1 MKGGNVRAA
10 VLRKGRLV
18 IDDVAEPTPGEGEV
32 LVAVKACGICGSDL
46 HFVDH
51 GADFLRLTSEA
62 NGGAPPTVDLSR
74 DVRMGHEFSAEVI
87 ESGPNT
93 NGPPAGTIVTSMPI
107 LMRRGN
113 RISLSFSNS
122 EAGAYGERMVLGND
136 FLVRAPKGCDVD
148 AIALTEPLAVGL
160 HAVNKS
166 GITPGTTA
174 LIAGCGPVGLTL
186 IACLKARGIGP
197 VIASDFS
204 AARRVTALAMGA
216 DIVVDASSDDLF
228 AAWRREGSRQP
239 VIMFEAVGVPGLIN
253 QAMREMPRDGKIV
266 VVGLCMQTD
275 RFEPTYGVMKEL
287 TLQFV
292 VTYSP
297 QEFRDAMHLI
307 ADGTVNVAPM
317 ITGRVGLDAIA
328 GAFADLAK
336 PDIHTKI
343 LVKP

>member
-1 MKGGNVRAA
+1 MRAA
-10 VLRKGRLV
+10 VLRGGRLV
-18 IDDVAEPTPGEGEV
+18 VDNVDEPTPGEGEV

-62 NGGAPPTVDLSR
+62 YGGVAPTVDLSR

-87 ESGPNT
+87 DCGPRSD
-93 NGPPAGTIVTSMPI
+93 GPKPGTIVTSMPI
-107 LMRRGN
+107 LMRGGR

-122 EAGAYGERMVLGND
+122 EAAAYGERMVLSSD
-136 FLVRAPKGCDVD
+136 VLVAAPSGCDAD

-166 GITPGTTA
+166 GIARGTTA
-174 LIAGCGPVGLTL
+174 LVAGCGPVGLTI
-186 IACLKARGIGP
+186 IACLKAQGIGP
-197 VIASDFS
+197 IIASDYS
-204 AARRVTALAMGA
+204 ATRRATATAMGA
-216 DIVVDASSDDLF
+216 DIVVDPSTDDLF
-228 AAWRREGSRQP
+228 AAWRREGGSQP
-239 VIMFEAVGVPGLIN
+239 VVMFEAVGVPGLIN
-253 QAMREMPRDGKIV
+253 TAMREMPRDGKIV

-275 RFEPTYGVMKEL
+275 HFEPTYGVVKEL

-307 ADGTVNVAPM
+307 ADGTVDLAPM
-317 ITGRVGLDAIA
+317 ITGRVALDDITTAFSDLSKP
-328 GAFADLAK
+328 GA
-336 PDIHTKI
+336 HTKI

>member
-1 MKGGNVRAA
+1 MRAA
-10 VLRKGRLV
+10 VLRGGRLV
-18 IDDVAEPTPGEGEV
+18 VDNVGEPAPGEGEV

-62 NGGAPPTVDLSR
+62 YGGVAPSVDLSR

-87 ESGPNT
+87 ASGPRT
-93 NGPPAGTIVTSMPI
+93 DGPKPGTIVTSMPI
-107 LMRRGN
+107 LMRGGQ

-122 EAGAYGERMVLGND
+122 EAAAYGERMVLSSD
-136 FLVRAPKGCDVD
+136 VLVSAPSGCDAD

-166 GITPGTTA
+166 GVARGTTA
-174 LIAGCGPVGLTL
+174 LVAGCGPVGLTV

-197 VIASDFS
+197 IIASDFS
-204 AARRVTALAMGA
+204 AARRATAMAMGA
-216 DIVVDASSDDLF
+216 DIVIDPAVDDLF
-228 AAWRREGSRQP
+228 AAWRREGGRQP
-239 VIMFEAVGVPGLIN
+239 VVMFEAVGVPGLIN
-253 QAMREMPRDGKIV
+253 TAMREMPRDGKIV

-275 RFEPTYGVMKEL
+275 HFEPTYGVIKEL

-292 VTYSP
+292 VTYTP

-307 ADGTVNVAPM
+307 ADGAVDVAPM
-317 ITGRVGLDAIA
+317 ITGRVALDDIA
-328 GAFADLAK
+328 TAFSDLSRPGA
-336 PDIHTKI
+336 HTKI

>member
-1 MKGGNVRAA
+1 MRAA
-10 VLRKGRLV
+10 LLRSGRLV

-62 NGGAPPTVDLSR
+62 YGGVKPTVDLSR

-93 NGPPAGTIVTSMPI
+93 AGPKPGTIVTSMPL
-107 LMRRGN
+107 LMRGGH
-113 RISLSFSNS
+113 RISLSFSNN
-122 EAGAYGERMVLGND
+122 EAAAYGERMVLTND
-136 FLVRAPKGCDVD
+136 VLVAAPAGSNPD
-148 AIALTEPLAVGL
+148 AIALTEPLAVGF

-166 GITPGTTA
+166 GIAPGTTA
-174 LIAGCGPVGLTL
+174 LVAGCGPVGLTV

-197 VIASDFS
+197 IIASDFS
-204 AARRVTALAMGA
+204 PARRATAVAMGA
-216 DIVVDASSDDLF
+216 DVVVDAATDNLF
-228 AAWRREGSRQP
+228 AAWRRDGVNQP
-239 VIMFEAVGVPGLIN
+239 VVMFEAVGVPGLIN
-253 QAMREMPRDGKIV
+253 EAMREMPRDGKII

-275 RFEPTYGVMKEL
+275 RFEPTYGVLKEL

-292 VTYSP
+292 VTYTP
-297 QEFRDAMHLI
+297 AEFRDAMHLI
-307 ADGTVNVAPM
+307 ATGVVDVSPM
-317 ITGRVGLDAIA
+317 ITGTVGLDDIA
-328 GAFADLAK
+328 QAFTDLAR
-336 PDIHTKI
+336 PGEHTKI